1 MNVIRTEL
9 SDVLVFEPKVFND
22 QRGYF
27 FESFNQQVFEDA
39 VGYKVKF
46 VQDNHS
52 CSAKGVLRGLH
63 FQVAPFEQA
72 KLVRCVEGEIFDVA
86 VDIRK
91 DSTTFGKWIG
101 ALLTADNKRQL
112 WVPAGFAHGFYARTD
127 AQVLYKT
134 NNFYHK
140 DSERSIRWDDKTLG
154 IDWGVADVLLSSKD
168 EIACS
173 FNKIEGA

>member
-1 MNVIRTEL
+1 MNVIKTDL
-9 SDVLVFEPKVFND
+9 SDVLIFEPNVFND

-27 FESFNQQVFEDA
+27 FESFNQKVFEDA
-39 VGYKVKF
+39 VGYGVNF

-63 FQVAPFEQA
+63 FQLAPFEQA

-91 DSTTFGKWIG
+91 DSPTFGQWIG

-112 WVPAGFAHGFYARTD
+112 WIPAGFAHGFYARTD
-127 AQVLYKT
+127 AQVFYKT

-140 DSERSIRWDDKTLG
+140 DSERSIRWNDKTLG
-154 IDWGVADVLLSSKD
+154 IDWGVADVLLSNKD
-168 EIACS
+168 EVASS
-173 FNKIEGA
+173 FNSIKGA

>member
-1 MNVIRTEL
+1 MNVIKTDL
-9 SDVLVFEPKVFND
+9 SDVLIFEPNVFND

-27 FESFNQQVFEDA
+27 FESFNQKVFEDA
-39 VGYKVKF
+39 VGYGVNF

-63 FQVAPFEQA
+63 FQIAPFEQA

-91 DSTTFGKWIG
+91 DSPTFGQWIG

-112 WVPAGFAHGFYARTD
+112 WIPAGFAHGFYARTD
-127 AQVLYKT
+127 AQVFYKT

-140 DSERSIRWDDKTLG
+140 DSERSIRWNDKTLG
-154 IDWGVADVLLSSKD
+154 IDWGVADVLLSNKD
-168 EIACS
+168 EVASS
-173 FNKIEGA
+173 FNSIKGA